1 MKIPNPCKYE
11 LLYNMQF
18 GLVVGFPFILFSFI
32 YICYARLILLMP
44 ILMKCMTWLQQ
55 RSHVPKFGNWDDN
68 DNIPYTIYF
77 ENAGKDKGGVKTM
90 NPNDPEENP
99 EAFMSMREGLEINA
113 VHANSNNSVSSL
125 EKPHKIKGH
134 SRPPAHPRNSSSSN
148 QQKSGSHRSITS
160 ESASDRSGS
169 DYSLMQPGHR
179 RGMSDMKKKKKNLSD
194 GSNSF
199 STSVAGHARERTGS
213 YSSAAHTVSLLFL
226 NPTLF

>member
-1 MKIPNPCKYE
+1 
-11 LLYNMQF
+11 MQ
-18 GLVVGFPFILFSFI
+18 
-32 YICYARLILLMP
+32 ARLILLMP
-44 ILMKCMTWLQQ
+44 ILNYEMTWLQQ
-55 RSHVPKFGNWDDN
+55 HSHVPKFGNWDDN
-68 DNIPYTIYF
+68 DNIPYTVYF
-77 ENAGKDKGGVKTM
+77 ENARKDKGGVKIM
-90 NPNDPEENP
+90 NPNDP

-125 EKPHKIKGH
+125 EKPHKIKGRH

-179 RGMSDMKKKKKNLSD
+179 RGMSDMKKKKKNSSD

-213 YSSAAHTVSLLFL
+213 YSPAAHTVSHLFL

>member
-1 MKIPNPCKYE
+1 
-11 LLYNMQF
+11 
-18 GLVVGFPFILFSFI
+18 
-32 YICYARLILLMP
+32 
-44 ILMKCMTWLQQ
+44 MTWLQQ
-55 RSHVPKFGNWDDN
+55 HSHVPKFGNWDDN
-68 DNIPYTIYF
+68 DNIPYTVYF
-77 ENAGKDKGGVKTM
+77 ENARKDKGGVKII
-90 NPNDPEENP
+90 NPNDP

-125 EKPHKIKGH
+125 EKPHKIKGRH

-179 RGMSDMKKKKKNLSD
+179 RGMSDMKKKKNSSD

-213 YSSAAHTVSLLFL
+213 YSPAAHTVSHLFL